1 MFDYIKGK
9 LVELNPA
16 EAVVETGGFGYRI
29 SISLGTFTK
38 LQNDGSES
46 VKLYLYH
53 FLREDEEGFYG
64 FWGKEERA
72 LFLLLISVSGVGAS
86 TARTILSSMS
96 AEELASVISAQDV
109 NRLKSV
115 KGIGLKTA
123 QRLILELKDKVGTAA
138 AGAADTAAGA
148 ADPIR
153 SEASSALILLGFAR
167 PAVERA
173 IDAVLREN
181 PSCSIEDLIK
191 KSLKIL

>member
-29 SISLGTFTK
+29 AISLSTFTK

-96 AEELASVISAQDV
+96 AEELTSVIAAQDV

-123 QRLILELKDKVGTAA
+123 QRLILELKDKVGAAA
-138 AGAADTAAGA
+138 AGGADAATGA
-148 ADPIR
+148 ADPVR
-153 SEASSALILLGFAR
+153 SEASSALVLLGFAR
-167 PAVERA
+167 PAVEKA

-181 PSCSIEDLIK
+181 PSCGIEDLIK